1 MENLSTFILYLHMA
15 CGFTSLLLFWI
26 PAFAKKGGKTHKKVG
41 IYYVY
46 VMSIVAL
53 SALILS
59 IENLFTNRISMGVFL
74 GFLSLLTA
82 RPLWLGIESLS
93 SKKSLNKRYKIIHL
107 FTSLLLSVAG
117 IVLIWFGLHSSSSL
131 APVMIIFGIL
141 GLTALPELI
150 RMYRTDYTTRNK
162 QWLKDH
168 LSNMIIAGIAAHTA
182 FLVFGGQ
189 SILPNTSNTPI
200 SIMLWVSP
208 SVIGLFAIA
217 WAKRKYATQG

>member
-1 MENLSTFILYLHMA
+1 ML
-15 CGFTSLLLFWI
+15 CGFTSLILFWI
-26 PAFAKKGGKTHKKVG
+26 PAFAKKGGRVHKKVG

-59 IENLFTNRISMGVFL
+59 IENLFTNRMSMGVFL

-82 RPLWLGIESLS
+82 RPLWLGIESISNKNTLS
-93 SKKSLNKRYKIIHL
+93 KRYKMIHL
-107 FTSLLLSVAG
+107 ITGLLLSTAG
-117 IVLIWFGLHSSSSL
+117 AALVWYGLYSTNSL

-141 GLTALPELI
+141 GLTALPEI
-150 RMYRTDYTTRNK
+150 IQMRKTEYTTRNG

-168 LSNMIIAGIAAHTA
+168 LSNMIVAGIAAHTA

-189 SILPNTSNTPI
+189 SILPNTSNTGI
-200 SIMLWVSP
+200 SIFLWVSP
-208 SVIGLFAIA
+208 SVIGLLAIY
-217 WAKRKYATQG
+217 WAKRKYTRA